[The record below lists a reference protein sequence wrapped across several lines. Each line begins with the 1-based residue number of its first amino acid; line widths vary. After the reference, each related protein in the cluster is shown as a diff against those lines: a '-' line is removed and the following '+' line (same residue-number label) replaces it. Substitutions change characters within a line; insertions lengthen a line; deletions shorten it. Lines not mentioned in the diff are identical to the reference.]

1 MRKWFAI
8 LSLVLAFVLVLG
20 ACSSG
25 NSGSSSSGT
34 SASSGGDSGSS
45 GGSGGS
51 GDGGS
56 GVDGKKL
63 TFAYSIMVMDN
74 PYFIAVKQGFEDRA
88 KELGITTIVNDA
100 KYDAATQISQVEN
113 YITQKVDAIAISPI
127 DSKGLESVVERAKEA
142 GIIVVGEA
150 QPVENAHGNYI
161 VNEYEFGYLNGSNV
175 AKWINEK
182 LGGEAEVLI
191 IAQDNV
197 EAVKRRGDGLED
209 AIKEFAPN
217 AKIVARQTGDTP
229 ELGMKIAETVLQ
241 SHPNLKVIAGTNDS
255 GALGAYEA
263 VMAMNRATP
272 DFYVGGADATAEAL
286 AKMKEENS
294 VYRFT
299 IDIDPYGTGRR
310 LVDMMLEYV
319 QEGPKNETRYFDMTP
334 VWQDE
339 LQ

>member
-1 MRKWFAI
+1 MRKGFVAVAFLLAVI
-8 LSLVLAFVLVLG
+8 LLLG
-20 ACSSG
+20 ACSTDKP
-25 NSGSSSSGT
+25 GSSSS
-34 SASSGGDSGSS
+34 ASSGSNNS
-45 GGSGGS
+45 GGNEGE
-51 GDGGS
+51 
-56 GVDGKKL
+56 KKL

-88 KELGITTIVNDA
+88 KELGINTVVNDA
-100 KYDAATQISQVEN
+100 KYDAATQINQIEN
-113 YITQKVDAIAISPI
+113 YITQKVDAIAIAPI
-127 DSKGLESVVERAKEA
+127 DSKGLESVVEEARKA
-142 GIIVVGEA
+142 GIITIGQA
-150 QPVENAHGNYI
+150 QPVENADGNYI
-161 VNEYEFGYLNGSNV
+161 VHEYDFGYLNGTNV

-241 SHPNLKVIAGTNDS
+241 SHPNVKVIAGTNDS
-255 GALGAYEA
+255 GAIGAYEA
-263 VMAMNRATP
+263 VMAMNKATP

-319 QEGPKNETRYFDMTP
+319 EEGPKNETRYFDMIP

-339 LQ
+339 LE

>member
-1 MRKWFAI
+1 MRKGFVAVAFLLAVI
-8 LSLVLAFVLVLG
+8 LLLG
-20 ACSSG
+20 ACSTDKP
-25 NSGSSSSGT
+25 GSSSS
-34 SASSGGDSGSS
+34 ASSGSNNS
-45 GGSGGS
+45 GGNEGE
-51 GDGGS
+51 
-56 GVDGKKL
+56 KKL

-88 KELGITTIVNDA
+88 KELGINTVVNDA
-100 KYDAATQISQVEN
+100 KYDAATQINQIEN
-113 YITQKVDAIAISPI
+113 YITQKVDAIAIAPI
-127 DSKGLESVVERAKEA
+127 DSKGLESVVEEARKA
-142 GIIVVGEA
+142 GIITIGQA
-150 QPVENAHGNYI
+150 QPVENADGNYI
-161 VNEYEFGYLNGSNV
+161 VHEYDFGYLNGTNV

-241 SHPNLKVIAGTNDS
+241 SHPNVKVIAGTNDS
-255 GALGAYEA
+255 GAIGAYEA
-263 VMAMNRATP
+263 VMAMNKATP

-286 AKMKEENS
+286 AKMREENS

-319 QEGPKNETRYFDMTP
+319 EEGPKNETRYFDMIP

-339 LQ
+339 LE